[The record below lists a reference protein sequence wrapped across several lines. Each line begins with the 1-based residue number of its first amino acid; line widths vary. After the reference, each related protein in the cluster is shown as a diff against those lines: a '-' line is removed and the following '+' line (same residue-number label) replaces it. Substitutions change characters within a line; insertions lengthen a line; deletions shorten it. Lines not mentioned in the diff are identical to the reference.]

1 MGINLARH
9 MFLRLSGAWAASIV
23 ALACIVAGAAI
34 TTHVARL
41 VRSELVSQHK
51 RDAFAGLSEA
61 RARLEGELSRTVAH
75 ALGIRAYV
83 AQFHDKP
90 FDMAD
95 YREIATDLLE
105 ENASIRSIGLAPDNI
120 LLAVY
125 PFEPNRAAIGLNY
138 RTNALQWPAI
148 RRSML
153 TREVVISGPLE
164 LVQGGRALLI
174 RIPVFPAAYA
184 GEPMKERMYWGI
196 ATLVLD
202 EERLMA
208 AAGIENVVNGLRI
221 AVVENGSAGSEKTR
235 IFGDFSVRDQ
245 DFVSLPLNLPGGLNW
260 ELEGY
265 PEGGWSGDGRNVWL
279 TQIIGGLISLAF
291 GIMSFLLISEV
302 YKVRSLALRDPLT
315 GLANRRLLA
324 DRMQQL
330 AAMSERSGTGFD
342 IFYVDLDGFK
352 AVNDTY
358 GHSVGDQLLIE
369 VGRRLK
375 GQVRQSDTVA
385 RVGGDEFIVLTPGD
399 MERDGKQAFL
409 TRLSENI
416 AKIFECPG
424 ARIDVNASI
433 GSANFPADAGTVE
446 DLLKV
451 ADGRMYVQKGSAKQ
465 NIKDILGE
473 DVPQAG

>member
-1 MGINLARH
+1 MGANLARH
-9 MFLRLSGAWAASIV
+9 LLFRLNGAWSASIV
-23 ALACIVAGAAI
+23 AIVCILVGAAI
-34 TTHVARL
+34 TAHVGQL
-41 VRSELVSQHK
+41 VRNEQVSQHK
-51 RDAFAGLSEA
+51 REAFAGLSET

-83 AQFHDKP
+83 AQFYDRP

-95 YREIATDLLE
+95 YSEIATDLLE
-105 ENASIRSIGLAPDNI
+105 ANPSIRSIGLAPDNI
-120 LLAVY
+120 LRAVY
-125 PFEPNRAAIGLNY
+125 PFEPNKAAIGLNY
-138 RTNALQWPAI
+138 RMNASQWPAI
-148 RRSML
+148 QQSML
-153 TREVVISGPLE
+153 TREVIISGPLE

-174 RIPVFPAAYA
+174 RIPVFPATYP
-184 GEPMKERMYWGI
+184 GEPMMERAYWGI

-221 AVVENGSAGSEKTR
+221 AVVERNADDPAKSS
-235 IFGDFSVRDQ
+235 IFGDVSVQNQ

-265 PEGGWSGDGRNVWL
+265 PQGGWSGDGRNVWL

-291 GIMSFLLISEV
+291 GIMAFLLISEV

-342 IFYVDLDGFK
+342 IFYVDLDAFK
-352 AVNDTY
+352 AVNDTF
-358 GHSVGDQLLIE
+358 GHAVGDQLLIE

-375 GQVRQSDTVA
+375 TQVRQSDTVA

-399 MERDGKQAFL
+399 MERDGKQVFL
-409 TRLSENI
+409 TRLSE
-416 AKIFECPG
+416 KTGGVFECSG

-433 GSANFPADAGTVE
+433 GSANYPADAGSVE

-451 ADGRMYVQKGSAKQ
+451 ADGRMYAQKDRAKQ
-465 NIKDILGE
+465 NIKNILGE